1 MQNDLLASLPRLS
14 DIELVARVKDLAARA
29 RDATAELVAH
39 LAELATRDLHLQ
51 AGYGSLFV
59 YCRDALALSEHE
71 AYNRIEAARAAR
83 RFPVILEL
91 LAEGAINLTTVRL
104 LAPHLTPENH
114 RSVLESSRGKRKVE
128 VEEIVA
134 RLWPLPDVPPSLRKL
149 PPPRPAPMPTAPPLD
164 VSGPAPPAPSFP
176 PPPRPADVA
185 PLSPDRY
192 RVQLTIGGETL
203 ERLRLAKDMLRHAIP
218 SGDDAAILDRA
229 LTALLADLARKK
241 FAAAVEPRPSRG
253 TAPGSRHIPA
263 DVKRSVFLRDLGRCA
278 FVGTEG
284 RRCAER
290 AFLEFHHVHPY
301 AAGGEATV
309 ANVQLRCRRHND
321 YEARLYFGRDISAD
335 GSGSVREQ
343 AATYG
348 LTPLDATTARTR
360 SGTTSSPAWSEPCR
374 AGPGQ

>member
-29 RDATAELVAH
+29 RDATAVLVAH

-176 PPPRPADVA
+176 PPPR
-185 PLSPDRY
+185 R
-192 RVQLTIGGETL
+192 
-203 ERLRLAKDMLRHAIP
+203 
-218 SGDDAAILDRA
+218 
-229 LTALLADLARKK
+229 
-241 FAAAVEPRPSRG
+241 
-253 TAPGSRHIPA
+253 
-263 DVKRSVFLRDLGRCA
+263 
-278 FVGTEG
+278 
-284 RRCAER
+284 
-290 AFLEFHHVHPY
+290 
-301 AAGGEATV
+301 
-309 ANVQLRCRRHND
+309 
-321 YEARLYFGRDISAD
+321 
-335 GSGSVREQ
+335 
-343 AATYG
+343 
-348 LTPLDATTARTR
+348 
-360 SGTTSSPAWSEPCR
+360 
-374 AGPGQ
+374 